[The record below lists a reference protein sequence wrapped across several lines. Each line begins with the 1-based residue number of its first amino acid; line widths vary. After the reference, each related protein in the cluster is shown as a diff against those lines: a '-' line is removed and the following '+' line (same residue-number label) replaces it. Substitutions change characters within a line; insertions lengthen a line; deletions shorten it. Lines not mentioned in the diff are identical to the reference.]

1 MMKTKVFLAIALL
14 LSFASVSRSQE
25 LVAPRKDGITIG
37 DTKISR
43 EKNEIII
50 DYNVLMGDQVL
61 SCKVDVTMLLN
72 GKPFRGKEYFSG
84 DIGNIRKP
92 GPKQIR
98 YDISQQKE
106 ELAGKDISF
115 KINVLDKDVLDT
127 KTILMATASPL
138 SPRSYGLM
146 AGVVKKVGG
155 YARFHSNFSFTKTAF
170 KADESGAIDGGG
182 YMWMTGEG
190 KVQTLRGT
198 AGVLLR
204 AHKLIYPYIG
214 AGYGYN
220 NYIYE
225 DISGDWGLIKHLS
238 SSGLVLETGIVVKA
252 GPIALSAGVSSTM
265 FKTASLD
272 IGVGVIF

>member
-1 MMKTKVFLAIALL
+1 MKTKVFLAIALL

-61 SCKVDVTMLLN
+61 SCKVGVTMLLN

-84 DIGNIRKP
+84 DIGSIRKP

-155 YARFHSNFSFTKTAF
+155 YARFQSNFSFTKTAF